1 METRANHVWVGAVT
15 LALLAL
21 LAAFIIWIARL
32 SEGDRQRYDIFFK
45 QSVDGLAQGSK
56 VSFAGVPVGKIE
68 TIELWKKDPSF
79 VRVRIGVKK
88 EVPITVGTTATI
100 QGSFTGSSDIQLEGA
115 IKGAPPIREP
125 GPEGVPVIPTKQGG
139 LGAILN
145 NAPLLLERLATL
157 TDRLNI
163 LLSDDNQKSIRGI
176 LANTDRM
183 TGELADASPQVKKT
197 LAELQVTLKQ
207 ATATLAKF
215 EGVAGKA
222 DQMLGDNGATLANQL
237 RETLA
242 SAKGAADQLQGA
254 LSDARPAARQLSA
267 STLPEAESAIRDLRA
282 TARALRQVTEKIDE
296 QGAGA
301 LVGGGGK
308 LPDYKP

>member
-1 METRANHVWVGAVT
+1 
-15 LALLAL
+15 
-21 LAAFIIWIARL
+21 
-32 SEGDRQRYDIFFK
+32 
-45 QSVDGLAQGSK
+45 
-56 VSFAGVPVGKIE
+56 
-68 TIELWKKDPSF
+68 
-79 VRVRIGVKK
+79 
-88 EVPITVGTTATI
+88 
-100 QGSFTGSSDIQLEGA
+100 
-115 IKGAPPIREP
+115 
-125 GPEGVPVIPTKQGG
+125 VIPTKQGG

-157 TDRLNI
+157 TDRLNV
-163 LLSDDNQKSIRGI
+163 LLSDENQKSIRGI

-207 ATATLAKF
+207 ATTTLARF

-222 DQMLGDNGATLANQL
+222 DQMLGENGNNLANDL
-237 RETLA
+237 RQTLQ
-242 SAKGAADQLQGA
+242 SAKAAADQLQGA
-254 LSDARPAARQLSA
+254 LSDARPAARQLST
-267 STLPEAESAIRDLRA
+267 STLPEAEAAIRDLRA
-282 TARALRQVTEKIDE
+282 TARALRQVTEKVDE